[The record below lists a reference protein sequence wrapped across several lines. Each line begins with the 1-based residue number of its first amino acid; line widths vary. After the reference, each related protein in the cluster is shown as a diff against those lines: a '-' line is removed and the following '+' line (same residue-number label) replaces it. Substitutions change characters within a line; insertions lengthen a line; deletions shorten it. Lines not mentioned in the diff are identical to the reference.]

1 MITTTLERIIEAVAI
16 TGLLTLAAPDA
27 DVQLPLSAPTSLS
40 DEVSVEHRQP
50 YESVHFFNLEQSRI
64 GID

>member
-1 MITTTLERIIEAVAI
+1 MITTTLERILEAIAI
-16 TGLLTLAAPDA
+16 TSLLTFAAPEA
-27 DVQLPLSAPTSLS
+27 DVQLPVSAPIRLS
-40 DEVSVEHRQP
+40 DEVSIEHRQP